1 MREYMNQAFKAV
13 YLPMTLLTGIF
24 IVAGISISGVYRYQT
39 AVDERLN
46 MLELYVTNNIDTVS
60 AASFGLDTSMKILY
74 GRSTNLFS
82 RINRSGS
89 FIVATLRDDGM
100 RIFDLENGMSV
111 PAPAYIHDLR
121 FEPILRGLGG
131 ESGRW
136 IGKYVTG
143 QVVIG
148 AFHSVPSQKAALF
161 AYIDRA
167 EIASPLIR
175 DGIIASAL
183 ALTGL
188 AGILGMALN
197 LGNRFRRRVER
208 DDRMQAAIFNT
219 SLTGIIIHDKQGTL
233 IAINHAALDMFGID
247 ERAVEALKGKTLEAW
262 GLLAPDGTPLPLER
276 YPFMRLLRTGQ
287 AQYRLVVG
295 KRIPSE
301 PRPRWF
307 KVDAIPSKDE
317 VDEIE
322 YVICSFSEI
331 TSERESMEGIAIAG
345 KISDS
350 IIEGL
355 SITDVDGNIL
365 SVNKAFTEITG
376 WGGDEVLG
384 KNPRILKSERHPD
397 SFYRAM
403 WQSLKTTGIW
413 VGEIWNRRK
422 NGTIYPEWLSITAVR
437 DNEGKPTHYVAVF
450 RDLTDIKTR
459 DDAISKLSN
468 HDPLTDLP
476 NRALFT
482 DRLQTAIKQ
491 AERDREMIAVMYI
504 DLDHFKYINTTYGY
518 HLGDDI
524 LQIVADRL
532 VSGLRKGDT
541 VARVAADDFLVLIP
555 RLSKE
560 EFAISG
566 AESLTR
572 AIRQPILLEGR
583 EIYLDASIGIS
594 FYPNDGDSADTII
607 GAANVALN
615 RAKETGAGTF
625 HIFTQALNT
634 RISKRLSMDSRLR
647 KAMER
652 EAFSVYYQPR
662 VNAITST
669 LESMEALVRWIDE
682 DGTIIPPGE
691 FISLAEENG
700 LIIPIGEW
708 VLNKALSD
716 LHRWLPIDP
725 ALKVS
730 VNLSARQFR
739 QPDLETR
746 ILASVEASGVPATSL
761 ELEITESLA
770 MSDVGHSTSILTS
783 LNKQGISFSLD
794 DFGTGYSSLY
804 YLHRLPI
811 QWLKIDQSFVRE
823 IRSPVDTP
831 GNAIVTTIIEMAK
844 NLGLRTIAE
853 GCETVEQR
861 DFLTLHGC
869 EQIQG
874 YLFSKPIPAPDFE
887 RLIGKTLGATP

>member
-1 MREYMNQAFKAV
+1 
-13 YLPMTLLTGIF
+13 MTVLTGTLIVISIF
-24 IVAGISISGVYRYQT
+24 ISTVYRNQN

-46 MLELYVTNNIDTVS
+46 LLELYTIESVDTLS
-60 AASFGLDTSMKILY
+60 TASFSLDGTMNFLHHGS
-74 GRSTNLFS
+74 SSLFS

-89 FIVATLRDDGM
+89 FIIAAVRDDEM
-100 RIFDLENGMSV
+100 RIIDLDNGISV
-111 PAPAYIHDLR
+111 PAPADIHDTR
-121 FEPILRGLGG
+121 YEPILRGLGG

-136 IGKYVTG
+136 AGSFANG
-143 QVVIG
+143 HQVLG
-148 AFHSVPSQKAALF
+148 AFRPVPTQKAAIF

-167 EIASPLIR
+167 EIAVPLIK
-175 DGIIASAL
+175 DAAIASLVAVS
-183 ALTGL
+183 GL
-188 AGILGMALN
+188 VGILGIALN
-197 LGNRFRRRVER
+197 LGNRFRRRVAR
-208 DDRMQAAIFNT
+208 DDRMHVAIFNT
-219 SLTGIIIHDKQGTL
+219 SLTGIMIHDSQGML
-233 IAINHAALDMFGID
+233 IAINNAALDMFGLD
-247 ERAVEALKGKTLEAW
+247 EEAILALKGKALDAW
-262 GLLAPDGTPLPLER
+262 GLLAPDGSPLPLSR
-276 YPFMRLLRTGQ
+276 YPFIRLLETGQ
-287 AQYRLVVG
+287 AQCKLVVG
-295 KRIPSE
+295 KKLDFE

-307 KVDAIPSKDE
+307 KVDATPSKDE
-317 VDEIE
+317 HDEIE

-345 KISDS
+345 KISES

-355 SITDVDGNIL
+355 SITDIEGNIL

-376 WGGDEVLG
+376 WKSDEVLG

-397 SFYRAM
+397 SFYQAM
-403 WQSLKTTGIW
+403 WQSLKNEGLW

-437 DNEGKPTHYVAVF
+437 DNEGKDSHYVAVF

-476 NRALFT
+476 NRALFS

-491 AERDREMIAVMYI
+491 AERDQEMIAVMYV
-504 DLDHFKYINTTYGY
+504 DLDHFKYLNTTYGY

-555 RLSKE
+555 RLLKE

-572 AIRQPILLEGR
+572 AIRQPILLEGK

-594 FYPNDGDSADTII
+594 FYPNDGDTADAII

-615 RAKETGAGTF
+615 RAKESGSGSF

-662 VNAITST
+662 VNAITSKV
-669 LESMEALVRWIDE
+669 ESVEALVRWIDE
-682 DGTIIPPGE
+682 EGTIIPPGE
-691 FISLAEENG
+691 FIGLAEENG

-708 VLNKALSD
+708 VLAKALAD
-716 LHRWLPIDP
+716 LHRWLSIDP

-746 ILASVEASGVPATSL
+746 IAASIEASGVPASSL

-770 MSDVGHSTSILTS
+770 MADVSHSISILTS
-783 LNKQGISFSLD
+783 LNKQGVSFSLD

-823 IRSPVDTP
+823 IRNPVESQS
-831 GNAIVTTIIEMAK
+831 NAIVTTIIEMAK

-861 DFLTLHGC
+861 KFLTRHGC

-874 YLFSKPIPAPDFE
+874 YLFSKPIPAQDFE
-887 RLIGKTLGATP
+887 RLIGTRLGETP

>member
-1 MREYMNQAFKAV
+1 MREYMSKAFSAV
-13 YLPMTLLTGIF
+13 YLPMTILSGALILTGIF
-24 IVAGISISGVYRYQT
+24 ISTVYRYQST
-39 AVDERLN
+39 VDERLN
-46 MLELYVTNNIDTVS
+46 MLEMYVTNRVDSVS
-60 AASFGLDTSMKILY
+60 ASSLDLDADLKTWYNGSAS
-74 GRSTNLFS
+74 LFS
-82 RINRSGS
+82 RINRSGA
-89 FIVATLRDDGM
+89 FIIATMRDDGM
-100 RIFDLENGMSV
+100 KLAELEQGKV
-111 PAPAYIHDLR
+111 LPTPEDFHDR
-121 FEPILRGLGG
+121 RYEPILRGLGG

-136 IGKYVTG
+136 TGQFITG

-148 AFHSVPSQKAALF
+148 AFRPIPSRKATVF
-161 AYIDRA
+161 AYVDRA
-167 EIASPLIR
+167 EIAAPLIR
-175 DGIIASAL
+175 DAVIAASL
-183 ALTGL
+183 SL
-188 AGILGMALN
+188 AGLVGVLGMALT
-197 LGNRFRRRVER
+197 LGKRFRNRIAKN
-208 DDRMQAAIFNT
+208 DRIHEAIFNT
-219 SLTGIIIHDKQGTL
+219 SLTGIIIHDRQGGL
-233 IAINHAALDMFGID
+233 IAINNAALDMFSLD
-247 ERAVEALKGKTLEAW
+247 AEEVSALQDKPLDAW
-262 GLLAPDGTPLPLER
+262 GLLAPDGSPLPLSR
-276 YPFMRLLRTGQ
+276 YPFMRLLESGKSQ
-287 AQYRLVVG
+287 CKLVVG
-295 KRIPSE
+295 KQIPME

-307 KVDAIPSKDE
+307 KVDATPSEDE
-317 VDEIE
+317 QGSIE
-322 YVICSFSEI
+322 YVVCSFSEI
-331 TSERESMEGIAIAG
+331 TSERESMEDIAIAG
-345 KISDS
+345 KISES

-355 SITDVDGNIL
+355 VITDINGDIL

-376 WGGDEVLG
+376 WESEEVLG

-397 SFYRAM
+397 NFYRSM
-403 WQSLKTTGIW
+403 WQSLKNEGAW

-437 DNEGKPTHYVAVF
+437 DNDGKPSHFVAVF

-459 DDAISKLSN
+459 DEAISKLSN

-491 AERDREMIAVMYI
+491 AERDKEMIAVMYI

-541 VARVAADDFLVLIP
+541 VARVSADDFLVLIP
-555 RLSKE
+555 RLLKE
-560 EFAISG
+560 EFAVSG

-572 AIRQPILLEGR
+572 TIRQPILLEGR

-594 FYPNDGDSADTII
+594 FYPNDGDNADAII

-615 RAKETGAGTF
+615 RAKETGSGTF

-647 KAMER
+647 KAVER

-662 VNAITST
+662 VKATT
-669 LESMEALVRWIDE
+669 GKLESMEALVRWIDE
-682 DGTIIPPGE
+682 DGTIIPPGD

-708 VLNKALSD
+708 VLSRALSD
-716 LHRWLPIDP
+716 LNRWLNIDP
-725 ALKVS
+725 SLKVS

-746 ILASVEASGVPATSL
+746 ILTSIEAAGVPASSL

-770 MSDVGHSTSILTS
+770 MADVGHSTAILTS
-783 LNKQGISFSLD
+783 LNKQGVSFSLD

-823 IRSPVDTP
+823 IRSPAESQ
-831 GNAIVTTIIEMAK
+831 GNAIVTTIIEMAR

-853 GCETVEQR
+853 GCETVEQK
-861 DFLTLHGC
+861 DFLTRHGC

-874 YLFSKPIPAPDFE
+874 YLFSKPVPAADFE
-887 RLIGKTLGATP
+887 ALIGTKLGAPL